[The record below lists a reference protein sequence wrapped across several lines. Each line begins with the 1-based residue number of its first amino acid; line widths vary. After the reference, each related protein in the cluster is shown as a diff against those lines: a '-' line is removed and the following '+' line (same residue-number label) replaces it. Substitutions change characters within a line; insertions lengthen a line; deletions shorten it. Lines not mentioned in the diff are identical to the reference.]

1 MKMRTQIID
10 RLKSIEQAEKIKIL
24 VAVES
29 GSRAWGFASKDSD
42 WDVRFLYVRPLE
54 WYMSIDDRRDT
65 LDYPASGQLD
75 FSGWDLRKALRLL
88 RKSNPPLLEWLRS
101 PIVYLEQSS
110 AAQGMRDLSEHYFN
124 PRSCIHHYLHM
135 ADGNFREYLRGD
147 FVKVKKYFYVLRPVL
162 ACQWIMRTNTMAPM
176 EFERLLATQV
186 EDSALR
192 AAIDQLIARKRN
204 GEELDME
211 PTIRPINDF
220 LDERIAFFE
229 DYVKKNVEYCTPDTE
244 KLDLLFRDTLKEV
257 WR

>member
-1 MKMRTQIID
+1 MRTQIIE
-10 RLKSIEQAEKIKIL
+10 RLKSIEQSEKIKIL

-54 WYMSIDDRRDT
+54 WYVSIDDRRDT
-65 LDYPASGQLD
+65 LDYPAIGQLD
-75 FSGWDLRKALRLL
+75 FSGWDMRKALRLF

-186 EDSALR
+186 EDRALR

-204 GEELDME
+204 SEELDME

-229 DYVKKNVEYCTPDTE
+229 DYVKKNVEHCTPDTE

>member
-1 MKMRTQIID
+1 MRTQIIE
-10 RLKSIEQAEKIKIL
+10 RLKSIEQSDKIKIL

-29 GSRAWGFASKDSD
+29 GSRAWGFASNDSD

-54 WYMSIDDRRDT
+54 WYMSIDDRRDA
-65 LDYPASGQLD
+65 LDYPAIDQLD
-75 FSGWDLRKALRLL
+75 FSGWDLRKALRLF

-110 AAQGMRDLSEHYFN
+110 AAQRMRDLSEHYFN

-186 EDSALR
+186 EDRALR
-192 AAIDQLIARKRN
+192 ATIDQLIARKQN

-211 PTIRPINDF
+211 PSIKPINDF

-229 DYVKKNVEYCTPDTE
+229 DYVKKNVENCTPDTE